1 MFDNIP
7 VHLQA
12 KGTGRSLK
20 LHQMTKAEKIEAQL
34 QMAEMRISKQK
45 AQQEQLKK
53 QLEVVNNKNDD

>member
-12 KGTGRSLK
+12 KCTSRSLK

-34 QMAEMRISKQK
+34 WMAVMRFSRQLS
-45 AQQEQLKK
+45 QQEQLKK
-53 QLEVVNNKNDD
+53 QLEVVNNKHDD

>member
-45 AQQEQLKK
+45 AQ
-53 QLEVVNNKNDD
+53 